1 MGGGGSASVGGK
13 NSIRSLTLQNQG
25 AFAVGVA
32 GYSVVKSRDF
42 NQNAGVGGGDTDGH
56 MSAGQTSNRNNMS
69 GSRLNLRNKLD

>member
-1 MGGGGSASVGGK
+1 MGGGGSVSVGGK

-42 NQNAGVGGGDTDGH
+42 NAGVGGGDMDGH